1 MQCLLSTTIMWKIS
15 AHMTST
21 CCPALVYEGHSC
33 DSQTGLFKGAANV
46 CGTGN
51 TEKGGGGA
59 LLLHFTEIHVIVMFN
74 FKCVAPQ
81 SSNRKQRKTSE
92 RFSWRGRVDAAI
104 FQPIFLPV

>member
-51 TEKGGGGA
+51 TEKGGGGFA
-59 LLLHFTEIHVIVMFN
+59 
-74 FKCVAPQ
+74 APFYR
-81 SSNRKQRKTSE
+81 NTRDCN
-92 RFSWRGRVDAAI
+92 V
-104 FQPIFLPV
+104 